1 MVIETIASQESGKVK
16 RSQKQSHPV
25 SVHKGLIKRL
35 KLPIVLYK
43 EDDEYIA
50 ECPLFYVSSHGH
62 SRDVA
67 IKRVKE
73 ALELYLE
80 DENVQKTLPSK
91 LEYTRDEVIKISK
104 DLFFEYSDPDE
115 KLPLYE
121 YREIDITF

>member
-1 MVIETIASQESGKVK
+1 MVIQTIESQGSNVK
-16 RSQKQSHPV
+16 KSQKQSQPV
-25 SVHKGLIKRL
+25 SVHNGMIKHL

-50 ECPLFYVSSHGH
+50 ECPLFYVSSHGF
-62 SRDVA
+62 SREVA

-80 DENVQKTLPSK
+80 DESVQKTLPSK
-91 LEYTRDEVIKISK
+91 LEYTRDEIIKISK

-121 YREIDITF
+121 YREIDITFN